1 MLKFSRQAHSTGSTP
16 FWMIYNVLGLVAIGW
31 PISTK
36 GLFEYTKDLKVPHN
50 KQPGFHRL
58 TKTNPDYE
66 KFFVLRLIHKSVNFL
81 PLLNR
86 ELRIE
91 RRQIIKFPAW
101 FGYCFRVL
109 RLHDSPDSALSRE
122 KVHENCTSQ
131 EDAEE
136 NNYTIISTFLQQTPT
151 NCNILNIFTCHC
163 NLKFILV
170 TRGQPGRCISQ
181 Q

>member
-1 MLKFSRQAHSTGSTP
+1 MFNYKAISSEHKQLSALKCWFR
-16 FWMIYNVLGLVAIGW
+16 
-31 PISTK
+31 
-36 GLFEYTKDLKVPHN
+36 YTKDLKVPHN

-101 FGYCFRVL
+101 FSYCFQAL
-109 RLHDSPDSALSRE
+109 WLHDSPDGALSRE

-136 NNYTIISTFLQQTPT
+136 NNYAIISTFLKQTPT
-151 NCNILNIFTCHC
+151 NCNILISLCEY
-163 NLKFILV
+163 LLV
-170 TRGQPGRCISQ
+170 TVTLNLS
-181 Q
+181 